1 MKKALKIIS
10 SIFIVEAMFFIML
23 YLMFSVF
30 AWSFI
35 VKNWSANLTFAFAF
49 FTLLSFVPSAI
60 IVERSHV

>member
-1 MKKALKIIS
+1 MGKALKIIS
-10 SIFIVEAMFFIML
+10 SVLIVEALFFIML

-35 VKNWSANLTFAFAF
+35 VENWSSDLKFTFGVFS
-49 FTLLSFVPSAI
+49 LLSFVPSVI